1 MTCILIKN
9 DNPDNPTNALA
20 VCNWCIAKNGSLEA
34 TKIKPE
40 CCTSNRGRLC
50 QNHLSKYGDELY
62 QVSDEDSNEI
72 NSKDNNEVIIGEEEQ
87 RWDQLIQEWIN
98 LEIQENQFDN
108 QDDQIFISS
117 EWDSD
122 FNFANHEVHPADDY
136 LAKWSLETLFVF
148 SLEAPSFL
156 GSDLIFTDAK

>member
-1 MTCILIKN
+1 MSQIRSDILY
-9 DNPDNPTNALA
+9 TR
-20 VCNWCIAKNGSLEA
+20 
-34 TKIKPE
+34 KIKETRE
-40 CCTSNRGRLC
+40 CEREMQRLHIAAPIP
-50 QNHLSKYGDELY
+50 NNEDKELEPDGDELY

-98 LEIQENQFDN
+98 LGIQENQFDN

-122 FNFANHEVHPADDY
+122 FNFANHEVHPADDN
-136 LAKWSLETLFVF
+136 LAKCSLETLFVS

-156 GSDLIFTDAK
+156 GSDLIFTNAK